1 LVSFQ
6 KGFNWFKTKEE
17 VASKMDL
24 AYNKIFIREVEK
36 VLEHEGGYSKDP
48 DDAGGETKFG
58 ISKRAFPDTNI
69 LDLTKADAIKIYW
82 EFYWKKFKIEML
94 PEHLQGITFD
104 MVVNKGGRGIKILQK
119 AANDKNIKD
128 KLITVDGRI
137 GRMTAEACQKLEIDR
152 VVAYNV
158 LHYSKI
164 VQKKPSQMKFWYG
177 WFRRAVSKL

>member
-1 LVSFQ
+1 MVSFQ

-36 VLEHEGGYSKDP
+36 VLEHEGGYSKDR

-104 MVVNKGGRGIKILQK
+104 MVVNKGGRGVKILQK

-137 GRMTAEACQKLEIDR
+137 GRMTAEACQNLEIDR

-158 LHYSKI
+158 LHYAKI

-177 WFRRAVSKL
+177 WFRRGVSKL

>member
-1 LVSFQ
+1 
-6 KGFNWFKTKEE
+6 
-17 VASKMDL
+17 
-24 AYNKIFIREVEK
+24 
-36 VLEHEGGYSKDP
+36 
-48 DDAGGETKFG
+48 
-58 ISKRAFPDTNI
+58 
-69 LDLTKADAIKIYW
+69 LTKADAIKIYW

-94 PEHLQGITFD
+94 PEHLHGITFD
-104 MVVNKGGRGIKILQK
+104 MVVNKGRRGIKILQK

-158 LHYSKI
+158 LHYAKI

-177 WFRRAVSKL
+177 WFRRGVSKL

>member
-1 LVSFQ
+1 L
-6 KGFNWFKTKEE
+6 
-17 VASKMDL
+17 DL

-36 VLEHEGGYSKDP
+36 VLEHEGGYSKDR

-104 MVVNKGGRGIKILQK
+104 MVVNKGGRGVKILQK

-137 GRMTAEACQKLEIDR
+137 GRMTAEACQNLEIDR

-158 LHYSKI
+158 LHYAKI

-177 WFRRAVSKL
+177 WFRRGVSKL

>member
-1 LVSFQ
+1 
-6 KGFNWFKTKEE
+6 
-17 VASKMDL
+17 MDL

-137 GRMTAEACQKLEIDR
+137 GRMTAEACQNLEIDR

-177 WFRRAVSKL
+177 WFRRGVSKL

>member
-1 LVSFQ
+1 
-6 KGFNWFKTKEE
+6 
-17 VASKMDL
+17 MDL

-48 DDAGGETKFG
+48 DDAGGETNFG

-152 VVAYNV
+152 VAAYNV
-158 LHYSKI
+158 LHYAKI

-177 WFRRAVSKL
+177 WFRRGVSKL

>member
-1 LVSFQ
+1 
-6 KGFNWFKTKEE
+6 
-17 VASKMDL
+17 
-24 AYNKIFIREVEK
+24 
-36 VLEHEGGYSKDP
+36 
-48 DDAGGETKFG
+48 
-58 ISKRAFPDTNI
+58 
-69 LDLTKADAIKIYW
+69 
-82 EFYWKKFKIEML
+82 
-94 PEHLQGITFD
+94 
-104 MVVNKGGRGIKILQK
+104 MVVNKGGRGVKILQE
-119 AANDKNIKD
+119 AANDKNKKFNENG

>member
-1 LVSFQ
+1 M
-6 KGFNWFKTKEE
+6 T
-17 VASKMDL
+17 DL
-24 AYNKIFIREVEK
+24 AYSKIFMKEVAK
-36 VLEHEGGYSKDP
+36 VLDHEGGYSKDP

-69 LDLTKADAIKIYW
+69 LDLTKADAVKIYW
-82 EFYWKKFKIEML
+82 EFYWKKYKISML

-104 MVVNKGGRGIKILQK
+104 MVVNKGGRGVKILQK
-119 AANDKNIKD
+119 AANNKNKKD

-158 LHYSKI
+158 LHYAKL

-177 WFRRAVSKL
+177 WFRRAVSQLES

>member
-1 LVSFQ
+1 
-6 KGFNWFKTKEE
+6 
-17 VASKMDL
+17 MDL

-36 VLEHEGGYSKDP
+36 VLEHEGGYSKDR

-104 MVVNKGGRGIKILQK
+104 MVVNKGGRGVKILQK

-137 GRMTAEACQKLEIDR
+137 GRMTAEACQNLEIDR

-158 LHYSKI
+158 LHYAKI

>member
-1 LVSFQ
+1 L
-6 KGFNWFKTKEE
+6 
-17 VASKMDL
+17 DL

-36 VLEHEGGYSKDP
+36 VLEHEGGYSKDR

-104 MVVNKGGRGIKILQK
+104 MVVNKGGRGVKILQK

>member
-1 LVSFQ
+1 M
-6 KGFNWFKTKEE
+6 T
-17 VASKMDL
+17 DL
-24 AYNKIFIREVEK
+24 AYSKIFMKEVAK
-36 VLEHEGGYSKDP
+36 VLDHEGGYSKDP

-69 LDLTKADAIKIYW
+69 LDLTKADAVKIYW
-82 EFYWKKFKIEML
+82 EFYWKKYKISML

-104 MVVNKGGRGIKILQK
+104 MVVNKGGRGVKILQK
-119 AANDKNIKD
+119 AANNKNKKD

-158 LHYSKI
+158 LHYAKL

-177 WFRRAVSKL
+177 WFRRGVSKL

>member
-1 LVSFQ
+1 M
-6 KGFNWFKTKEE
+6 T
-17 VASKMDL
+17 DL
-24 AYNKIFIREVEK
+24 AYSKIFMKEVAK
-36 VLEHEGGYSKDP
+36 VLDHEGGYSKDP

-69 LDLTKADAIKIYW
+69 LDLTKADAVKIYW
-82 EFYWKKFKIEML
+82 EFYWKKYKISML

-104 MVVNKGGRGIKILQK
+104 MVVNKGGRGVKILQK
-119 AANDKNIKD
+119 AANNKNKKD

-137 GRMTAEACQKLEIDR
+137 GRMTAGACQKLEIDR

-158 LHYSKI
+158 LHYAKI

-177 WFRRAVSKL
+177 WFRRAVSQLES

>member
-1 LVSFQ
+1 M
-6 KGFNWFKTKEE
+6 T
-17 VASKMDL
+17 DL
-24 AYNKIFIREVEK
+24 AYSKIFMKEVAK
-36 VLEHEGGYSKDP
+36 VLDHEGGYSKDP

-69 LDLTKADAIKIYW
+69 LDLTKADAVKIYW
-82 EFYWKKFKIEML
+82 EFYWKKYKISML

-104 MVVNKGGRGIKILQK
+104 MVVNKGGRGVKILQK
-119 AANDKNIKD
+119 AANNKNKKD

>member
-1 LVSFQ
+1 L
-6 KGFNWFKTKEE
+6 
-17 VASKMDL
+17 DL

-104 MVVNKGGRGIKILQK
+104 MVVNKGRRGIKILQK

-137 GRMTAEACQKLEIDR
+137 GRMTAEACQNLEIDR

-158 LHYSKI
+158 LHYAKL

-177 WFRRAVSKL
+177 WFRRGVSKL

>member
-1 LVSFQ
+1 
-6 KGFNWFKTKEE
+6 
-17 VASKMDL
+17 MDL

-36 VLEHEGGYSKDP
+36 VLEHEGGYSKDR

-104 MVVNKGGRGIKILQK
+104 MVVNKGGRGVKILQK

-158 LHYSKI
+158 LHYAKI

-177 WFRRAVSKL
+177 WFRRGVSKL

>member
-1 LVSFQ
+1 
-6 KGFNWFKTKEE
+6 
-17 VASKMDL
+17 MDL

>member
-1 LVSFQ
+1 
-6 KGFNWFKTKEE
+6 
-17 VASKMDL
+17 MDL

-36 VLEHEGGYSKDP
+36 VLEHEGGYSKDR
-48 DDAGGETKFG
+48 DDAGGETNFG

-94 PEHLQGITFD
+94 PEHLHGITFD
-104 MVVNKGGRGIKILQK
+104 MVVNKGRRGIKILQK

-158 LHYSKI
+158 LHYAKL

>member
-1 LVSFQ
+1 L
-6 KGFNWFKTKEE
+6 
-17 VASKMDL
+17 DL

-104 MVVNKGGRGIKILQK
+104 MVVNKGRRGIKILQK

>member
-36 VLEHEGGYSKDP
+36 VLEHEGGYSKDR

-104 MVVNKGGRGIKILQK
+104 MVVNKGGRGVKILQK

-137 GRMTAEACQKLEIDR
+137 GRMTAEACQNLEIDR

-158 LHYSKI
+158 LHYAKI

-177 WFRRAVSKL
+177 WFRRGVSKL

>member
-1 LVSFQ
+1 
-6 KGFNWFKTKEE
+6 
-17 VASKMDL
+17 MDL

-36 VLEHEGGYSKDP
+36 VLEHEGGYSKDR
-48 DDAGGETKFG
+48 DDAGGGTKLG
-58 ISKRAFPDTNI
+58 ISTRAFPDTNI

-104 MVVNKGGRGIKILQK
+104 MVVNKGGRGVKILQK

-137 GRMTAEACQKLEIDR
+137 GRMTAEACQNLEIDR

-158 LHYSKI
+158 LHYAKI

-177 WFRRAVSKL
+177 WFRRGVSKL

>member
-1 LVSFQ
+1 
-6 KGFNWFKTKEE
+6 
-17 VASKMDL
+17 MDL

-36 VLEHEGGYSKDP
+36 VLEHEGGYSKDR

-94 PEHLQGITFD
+94 PDHLQGITFD

-119 AANDKNIKD
+119 AANDKNKKFNENG

>member
-1 LVSFQ
+1 MSAIL
-6 KGFNWFKTKEE
+6 
-17 VASKMDL
+17 MML
-24 AYNKIFIREVEK
+24 
-36 VLEHEGGYSKDP
+36 
-48 DDAGGETKFG
+48 GGETKFG

-158 LHYSKI
+158 LHYAKI

-177 WFRRAVSKL
+177 WFRRGVSKL

>member
-1 LVSFQ
+1 L
-6 KGFNWFKTKEE
+6 
-17 VASKMDL
+17 DL

-36 VLEHEGGYSKDP
+36 VLEHEGGYSKDR

-104 MVVNKGGRGIKILQK
+104 MVVNKGGRGVKILQK

-152 VVAYNV
+152 VVAFNV

>member
-1 LVSFQ
+1 M
-6 KGFNWFKTKEE
+6 T
-17 VASKMDL
+17 DL
-24 AYNKIFIREVEK
+24 AYSKIFMKEVAK
-36 VLEHEGGYSKDP
+36 VLDHEGGYSKDP

-69 LDLTKADAIKIYW
+69 LDLTKADAVKIYW
-82 EFYWKKFKIEML
+82 EFYWKKYKISML

-104 MVVNKGGRGIKILQK
+104 MVVNKGGRGVKILQK
-119 AANDKNIKD
+119 AANNKNKKD

-158 LHYSKI
+158 LHYAKI

-177 WFRRAVSKL
+177 WFRRAVSQLES

>member
-1 LVSFQ
+1 M
-6 KGFNWFKTKEE
+6 T
-17 VASKMDL
+17 DL
-24 AYNKIFIREVEK
+24 AYSKIFMKEVAK
-36 VLEHEGGYSKDP
+36 VLDHEGGYSKDP

-69 LDLTKADAIKIYW
+69 LDLTKADAVKIYW
-82 EFYWKKFKIEML
+82 EFYWKKYKISML

-104 MVVNKGGRGIKILQK
+104 MVVNKGGRGVKILQK
-119 AANDKNIKD
+119 AANNKNKKD

-158 LHYSKI
+158 LHYAKI

-177 WFRRAVSKL
+177 WFRRGVSKL

>member
-1 LVSFQ
+1 L
-6 KGFNWFKTKEE
+6 
-17 VASKMDL
+17 DL

>member
-1 LVSFQ
+1 
-6 KGFNWFKTKEE
+6 
-17 VASKMDL
+17 MDL
-24 AYNKIFIREVEK
+24 AYNKIFIREDEK
-36 VLEHEGGYSKDP
+36 VLEHEGGYVCDP
-48 DDAGGETKFG
+48 DDAGGETNFG

-104 MVVNKGGRGIKILQK
+104 MVVNKGRRGIKILQK

-158 LHYSKI
+158 LHYAKL

-177 WFRRAVSKL
+177 WCRRAVSKL

>member
-1 LVSFQ
+1 M
-6 KGFNWFKTKEE
+6 T
-17 VASKMDL
+17 DL
-24 AYNKIFIREVEK
+24 AYSKIFMKEVAK
-36 VLEHEGGYSKDP
+36 VLDHEGGYSKDP

-69 LDLTKADAIKIYW
+69 LDLTKADAVKIYW

-94 PEHLQGITFD
+94 PEHLHGITFD
-104 MVVNKGGRGIKILQK
+104 MVVNKGRRGIKILQE

-128 KLITVDGRI
+128 KLITVDGRM

-152 VVAYNV
+152 VVAFNV